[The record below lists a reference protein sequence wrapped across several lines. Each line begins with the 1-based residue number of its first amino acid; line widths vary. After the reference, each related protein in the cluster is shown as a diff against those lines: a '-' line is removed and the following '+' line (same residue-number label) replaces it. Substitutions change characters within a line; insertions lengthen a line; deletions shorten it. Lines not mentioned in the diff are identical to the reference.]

1 MATFQAQVEGLIS
14 LSVDTGELTEFLNDG
29 VIDVTTRWLSVK
41 PQDVE
46 RFSRRSALTTSQGYD
61 SGGSTILNVIR
72 ESGTADDWRNCR
84 KISPGLQG
92 RVVDVN
98 SLHFA
103 SEFNP
108 AFTVEDDGKIY
119 VYPAP
124 GVSPNGYKVY
134 FVNSSPID
142 GDGNPLTHA
151 DSTIGSFP
159 NDKVYLV
166 VIYAGIKSLQAAL
179 GATDISTFNLTAV
192 NTASVPLVPAISGG
206 SVGVIAISSL
216 PTAPNYVQPVQ
227 SFDIAQLETF
237 LETEEDSELAQIQ
250 LGRLQHEISKYQA
263 NIQNELNNFNEANAL
278 YQAGIQKNLQQAQMN
293 MQVAQKDA
301 DLTLQAS
308 IQDYTLELQ
317 RLSADVQKY
326 SAKVGAEVQAYQQ
339 EVAEKSAEYQ
349 WMTARMKDLKEEY
362 DKAFMIAAPKQQANA

>member
-1 MATFQAQVEGLIS
+1 MATFQVQVEGLTS

-72 ESGTADDWRNCR
+72 ESGTADDWRKCR
-84 KISPGLQG
+84 KIATGLQG
-92 RVVDVN
+92 RVVDVD

-103 SEFNP
+103 SKFNP

-119 VYPAP
+119 VYPTP
-124 GVSPNGYKVY
+124 DVSPNGYKVY

-179 GATDISTFNLTAV
+179 GAINISTFSLTAV
-192 NTASVPLVPAISGG
+192 NTASVPSVPAISGG
-206 SVGVIAISSL
+206 SVSAITIAAL
-216 PTAPNYVQPVQ
+216 PAAPTYVKPVQ
-227 SFDIAQLETF
+227 SFDITQLETF

-250 LGRLQHEISKYQA
+250 LGRLQYEISKYQA
-263 NIQNELNNFNEANAL
+263 NIQNELNNFNEANTL
-278 YQAGIQKNLQQAQMN
+278 YQAGIQRNLQQAQLD
-293 MQVAQKDA
+293 MQDAQKEA

-349 WMTARMKDLKEEY
+349 WMTARIKDLKEEY
-362 DKAFMIAAPKQQANA
+362 DKTFMIAAPKQQAKA